1 MGSSRSPDFTAA
13 VEMVGST
20 DPRAYRGRGFFY
32 HHQGRF
38 ELALADYTAGA
49 KLFPDNGAFPN
60 GQGLALME
68 HGKFEEAINRFDE
81 AIRLDPTSGVFIL
94 GRAEA
99 YNRSDR
105 PQTALDDYDKALA
118 LGYLTQNDT
127 YRLRVGVGDA
137 HLKLKNEKAAIESL
151 DKAVELSPNSTKKHL
166 PGRGWVERGRSN
178 AMARLR
184 RPWTAGDIEKL
195 LNMAQKYPTRQVV
208 MTQVEI
214 GVRPTAEAPA
224 QTLPDQM
231 NWRRRAAPWRRPS
244 IGPVRLRYRVSRRPA
259 QSGPPDGAVQS
270 LSKGLQADR
279 TRRKSH
285 RRRIASPSPT
295 LGLPRDRNPFS
306 ENCSPKPKAG

>member
-1 MGSSRSPDFTAA
+1 LHGSKISIVDCVNFGQERFLGPEKQMKIGLAQRRVLRGIAFLSVLWPFCSAAIASDAQTYQTAAAVAVSKLDFERAIQIYSKGLEQQFSLKDRAELLRMRGVTAQLAKRWDQAEADFTAA

-68 HGKFEEAINRFDE
+68 QGKFEEAINRFDE
-81 AIRLDPTSGVFIL
+81 AIRLDPTSGVFML

-151 DKAVELSPNSTKKHL
+151 DKAVELSPNST
-166 PGRGWVERGRSN
+166 
-178 AMARLR
+178 
-184 RPWTAGDIEKL
+184 TA
-195 LNMAQKYPTRQVV
+195 
-208 MTQVEI
+208 
-214 GVRPTAEAPA
+214 
-224 QTLPDQM
+224 
-231 NWRRRAAPWRRPS
+231 
-244 IGPVRLRYRVSRRPA
+244 LRYRGLAYERAGELDRA
-259 QSGPPDGAVQS
+259 YRDYEAVLRLKPGDEFAVKRLQR
-270 LSKGLQADR
+270 LRSK
-279 TRRKSH
+279 
-285 RRRIASPSPT
+285 
-295 LGLPRDRNPFS
+295 
-306 ENCSPKPKAG
+306 